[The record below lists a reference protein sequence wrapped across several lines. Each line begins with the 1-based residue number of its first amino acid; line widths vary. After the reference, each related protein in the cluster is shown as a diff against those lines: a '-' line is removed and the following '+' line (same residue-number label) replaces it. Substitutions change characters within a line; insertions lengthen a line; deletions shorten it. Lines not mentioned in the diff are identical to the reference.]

1 MGEHIPLIWNW
12 KYSHQ
17 MSSYLVCAGKLL
29 IQPHEDHKSPIPIWG
44 GMHIYNTVL
53 EYVGYIYVD

>member
-1 MGEHIPLIWNW
+1 
-12 KYSHQ
+12 